1 MIERLFEHLAP
12 FIRYTTRF
20 PLRILLISLF
30 TALIGFLLAI
40 NLRIDNDLAKL
51 IPKDYPSVQALEKLR
66 EQVGAENEV
75 GVAIKSKS
83 LSANKRFAR
92 DLIDRALELKQSG
105 SSLPY
110 FTRAEF
116 RKEVE
121 FLENNALYFAT
132 DDELDELENYLKRQA
147 AKAKEEANPFFI
159 DLEEDEESEIDS
171 VGQELQQ
178 MYDELVGSEYYIS
191 KDTLT
196 LAIKLYPNGSQTD
209 IQFISD
215 TYRVLQKAVD
225 DLSPSGYHPDMEVT
239 LAGRFLRTLIEVE
252 TITADVKNSFG
263 AGVFMLLCVV
273 AAYFFYRN
281 YRVKAGSRFSLT
293 LIIKE
298 LPRLPVIAIVMALP
312 LTLSI
317 SWTFGLAYL
326 VYGNLNIMT
335 STLGLLL
342 FGMGIDF
349 GIHFL
354 ARYIEERGTGKSVED
369 SIFTTFMTT
378 GQAITVVGLT
388 TSAAFFILMIAEFK
402 GFSEFGFIAGTGI
415 LFAILAYIVSLPSL
429 LVLLEHKNLLN
440 LETGTLYKEESFASK
455 NHRVKKIPKYY
466 ISLFI
471 LAIAVLGLFYAG
483 FNLNK
488 LEFEYHFG
496 GLEPE
501 YERYN
506 EVNAKVRAAY
516 SDRQSRNTAYI
527 IVDIPEHA
535 LEVAS
540 ILEER
545 IRRDTLSP
553 TIKNVDTFQDRFPMN
568 EKAVIAKLQRIE
580 EIRELL
586 DDPFLKNQK
595 DTQLDELRKATSTR
609 EQILLEQV
617 PDFLKN
623 PFTSKDGEV
632 GTLVIIYPSVGLSDG
647 RNSMNF
653 ADDAGKVTLADGKVY
668 YAGSTSIVASDMLEL
683 MIAEAPVMV
692 TLTLLMIIAFKLI
705 ILHRVKWVL
714 LALFPLTTSFIWMF
728 GFMPELGWK
737 INFYNLVVLP
747 TVLGIG
753 DDSGIHIVHRY
764 LEEGKGSIG
773 KVLHSTGEYIS
784 VSAMTTIL
792 GFGGLLFSIHPGMR
806 SIGELAILGI
816 VLSLIASLFVLP
828 ALIYLLEKYRIGKFS
843 TGKRSADKVL
853 IIQD

>member
-12 FIRYTTRF
+12 FIRYTSRNPF
-20 PLRILLISLF
+20 RILFISLF

-75 GVAIKSKS
+75 GVAIKSPS
-83 LSANKRFAR
+83 LTANKSFAQ
-92 DLIDRALELKQSG
+92 DLINRALDLKQPRT
-105 SSLPY
+105 SLPY

-116 RKEVE
+116 RKQIE
-121 FLENNALYFAT
+121 FLEDNALYFAT
-132 DDELDELENYLKRQA
+132 DDELDKLEVYLKEQA

-159 DLEEDEESEIDS
+159 DFEDDEDSDVDS
-171 VGQELQQ
+171 VGRELQE

-191 KDTLT
+191 KDSLT

-209 IQFISD
+209 IQFIRD
-215 TYRVLQKAVD
+215 TYRVLQEAVD
-225 DLSPSGYHPDMEVT
+225 DLSPSGYHADMEVT

-263 AGVFMLLCVV
+263 AGVLMLLCVV

-281 YRVKAGSRFSLT
+281 YKVKAGSRLSLN

-298 LPRLPVIAIVMALP
+298 LPRLPVIAFVMALP

-317 SWTFGLAYL
+317 CWTFGLAYL

-349 GIHFL
+349 GIHFF
-354 ARYIEERGTGKSVED
+354 ARYIEERGNGKSVED
-369 SIFTTFMTT
+369 SVFTTFMTT

-402 GFSEFGFIAGTGI
+402 GFSEFGFIAGIGI

-429 LVLLEHKNLLN
+429 LVLLENKNLLN
-440 LETGTLYKEESFASK
+440 LETGALHQVETGASK
-455 NHRVKKIPKYY
+455 KLTARGFARYY
-466 ISLFI
+466 ISLI
-471 LAIAVLGLFYAG
+471 LLATAGLGLFYAG

-527 IVDIPEHA
+527 IVDKPEHA
-535 LEVAS
+535 TEVAA

-545 IRRDTLSP
+545 MRRDTLNP
-553 TIKNVDTFQDRFPMN
+553 TIQKVDTFQDRFPMTEEAAN
-568 EKAVIAKLQRIE
+568 AKLQRIE
-580 EIRELL
+580 KVRELL

-595 DTQLDELRKATSTR
+595 DTQLDELRKASSTR
-609 EQILLEQV
+609 EWILLEQV

-653 ADDAGKVTLADGKVY
+653 ADDVGKVRLADGKVY

-692 TLTLLMIIAFKLI
+692 TLTLLMIIVFKLI

-714 LALFPLTTSFIWMF
+714 LALFPLATSFLWMF

-753 DDSGIHIVHRY
+753 DDSGIHMVHRY
-764 LEEGKGSIG
+764 LEEGKGSIA
-773 KVLHSTGEYIS
+773 KVLRSTGEHIS

-828 ALIYLLEKYRIGKFS
+828 ALIYMLERYGLGKIPA
-843 TGKRSADKVL
+843 GWKNVEKKPA
-853 IIQD
+853 